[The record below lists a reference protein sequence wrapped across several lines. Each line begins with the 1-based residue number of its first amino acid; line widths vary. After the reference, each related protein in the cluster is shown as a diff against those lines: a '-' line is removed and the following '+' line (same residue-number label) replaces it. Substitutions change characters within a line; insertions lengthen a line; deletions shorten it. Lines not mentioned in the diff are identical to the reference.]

1 MRRSKHFYIRKTH
14 RWLGF
19 LLGIQFLMWTIGGLY
34 FSWSDMDE
42 VHGDFQKKNVP
53 LLPSNISLISPSVV
67 LDSIKQIHKID
78 SVVSIQLIDII
89 GKPFY
94 QIRCVTAIHN
104 ETTHEHNMQGMN
116 HLADAVTGSLRGPLS
131 KEEAVQVAAYRFN
144 GKPQLKQVEQLTAV
158 NNHHEY
164 RENPLPAYAVTFIH
178 PSNTTVYVSSE
189 LGTVQKYRNDKW
201 RVFDFLWMLHTM
213 DYQGRDNFGNIL
225 LRAFSIFGLFTV
237 ASGFVLFFV
246 SSKWGKK
253 ITLK

>member
-1 MRRSKHFYIRKTH
+1 M
-14 RWLGF
+14 
-19 LLGIQFLMWTIGGLY
+19 
-34 FSWSDMDE
+34 
-42 VHGDFQKKNVP
+42 
-53 LLPSNISLISPSVV
+53 
-67 LDSIKQIHKID
+67 
-78 SVVSIQLIDII
+78 
-89 GKPFY
+89 
-94 QIRCVTAIHN
+94 TAIHN
-104 ETTHEHNMQGMN
+104 ESTHEQKIQGMN
-116 HLADAVTGSLRGPLS
+116 HLADAVTGSLRGPLT
-131 KEEAVQVAAYRFN
+131 KEEAIQVAAYRFN
-144 GKPQLKQVEQLTAV
+144 GKPQLKQVEHLTAV

-225 LRAFSIFGLFTV
+225 LRAFCIFGLFTV

-253 ITLK
+253 ISL